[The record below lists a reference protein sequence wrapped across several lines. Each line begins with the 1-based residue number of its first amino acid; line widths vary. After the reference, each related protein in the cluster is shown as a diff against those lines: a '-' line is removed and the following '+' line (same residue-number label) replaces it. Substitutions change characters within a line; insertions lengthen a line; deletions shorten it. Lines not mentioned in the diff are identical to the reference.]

1 MRDGRKA
8 IATLCLENGKALR
21 DLPSIDRHEAARI
34 IRKVEGDLIQI
45 DRKFIGLGGITMVQM
60 HSPFLLKAY
69 GVAKVTE
76 LDPVET
82 APIFQQSS
90 T

>member
-1 MRDGRKA
+1 MAGGDRHPLPREWQSVA
-8 IATLCLENGKALR
+8 A

-76 LDPVET
+76 LDPVEIGPYFPT
-82 APIFQQSS
+82 VEA